1 MIKLLY
7 SLIFLA
13 LLLTSCYSYKV
24 TQKPI
29 IFDETRKQLTLEY
42 LEEHYELKQDE
53 PTIDP
58 KMVVVHWTIIP
69 TMQKTFDAFNRST
82 LPSWRPKIQ
91 SASGLNVSSQY
102 LIAQDG
108 TIYQLLPDTVMARH
122 VIGLNHCAI
131 GIENVGGGDLPL
143 TKAQLRSNT
152 ALIKEL
158 AKKYPIEY
166 VIGHYEYQNFIGH
179 PLWKE
184 TDANYLTQKSDP
196 SKAFMADLR
205 KKLKRLDLKD
215 LPRKAIASPKDE
227 G

>member
-1 MIKLLY
+1 MRQLYPLILLV
-7 SLIFLA
+7 
-13 LLLTSCYSYKV
+13 LLLTSCQAYKV

-29 IFDETRKQLTLEY
+29 TFDEMRKQLTLEY
-42 LEEHYELKQDE
+42 LEEHYDLQQNE

-58 KMVVVHWTIIP
+58 KMIVVHWTIIP
-69 TMQKTFDAFNRST
+69 TMQKTFDAFNPPT
-82 LPSWRPKIQ
+82 LPAWRPKIK

-108 TIYQLLPDTVMARH
+108 TIYQLLPDTIMARH

-152 ALIKEL
+152 ALIKRL

-166 VIGHYEYQNFIGH
+166 LIGHYEYQSFIGH

-196 SKAFMADLR
+196 SAKFMANLR
-205 KKLKRLDLKD
+205 RKLKHLDFKD
-215 LPRKAIASPKDE
+215 IPE
-227 G
+227 

>member
-1 MIKLLY
+1 MIRQLY
-7 SLIFLA
+7 PYFCLA
-13 LLLTSCYSYKV
+13 LLFASCQSYKV

-29 IFDETRKQLTLEY
+29 TFDETRRQLTLEY
-42 LEEHYELKQDE
+42 LEEHYELQQDE

-69 TMQKTFDAFNRST
+69 TMQKTFDAFNPST
-82 LPSWRPKIQ
+82 LPAWRSKIK

-108 TIYQLLPDTVMARH
+108 TIYQLLPDTIMARH

-143 TKAQLRSNT
+143 TKAQLRSNA
-152 ALIKEL
+152 ALIKKL
-158 AKKYPIEY
+158 AIKYPIEY
-166 VIGHYEYQNFIGH
+166 VIGHYEYQSFIGH

-196 SKAFMADLR
+196 SEKFMADLR
-205 KKLKRLDLKD
+205 QKLRRLDLKGV
-215 LPRKAIASPKDE
+215 PE
-227 G
+227 